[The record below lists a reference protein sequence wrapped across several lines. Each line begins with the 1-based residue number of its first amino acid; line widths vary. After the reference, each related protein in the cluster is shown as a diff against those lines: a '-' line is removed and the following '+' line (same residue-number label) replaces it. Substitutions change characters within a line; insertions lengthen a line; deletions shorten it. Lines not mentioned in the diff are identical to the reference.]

1 MSLVGAMTVG
11 TIASGIIIHFQKEVY
26 DAKIDKLQGYAK
38 KLDGHLATLESYKR
52 EIPGFW
58 GDETGAQYVHEM
70 EKQIQQIKNTRKS
83 IDELSN
89 LYDRLKEGLSKAQTT
104 VSGKVDDISGIL
116 GGLTNL
122 VE

>member
-1 MSLVGAMTVG
+1 MSLIGAMTVG
-11 TIASGIIIHFQKEVY
+11 TLASGIIIHFQKEVY
-26 DAKIDKLQGYAK
+26 DLKIAKLQGYAK
-38 KLDGHLATLESYKR
+38 KLDGHLSTLESYKK

-58 GDETGAQYVHEM
+58 GDETGAKYVQEM

-89 LYDRLKEGLSKAQTT
+89 LYDTLKEELSKAQST